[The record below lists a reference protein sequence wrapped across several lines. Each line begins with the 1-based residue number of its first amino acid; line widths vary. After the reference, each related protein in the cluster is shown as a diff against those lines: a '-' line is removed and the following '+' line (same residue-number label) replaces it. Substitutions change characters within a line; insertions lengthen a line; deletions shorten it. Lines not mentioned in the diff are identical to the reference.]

1 MKSRLILFLLLF
13 NQSEYLNAQMKDYF
27 IVDGDTTFCTNLKFR
42 SKTNNTLKRMT
53 YIDSNGVKVELRGK
67 KNIPVIETR
76 YQDEYKIESD
86 RIPQKADKPDSYYM
100 YAGRAVD
107 GKLKVY
113 LHCSTPRTTTTYT
126 NYPNSSMGYFKE
138 STTGGGCKFIIKMPD
153 GTFYNIYKKSDMDE
167 HIIPYLVECEAFKE
181 AYKGDFSKHTEP
193 FKEMIRL
200 YNSLCIE

>member
-1 MKSRLILFLLLF
+1 MKTTLTLVLFLIVQTGALK
-13 NQSEYLNAQMKDYF
+13 AQLKDYF

-42 SKTNNTLKRMT
+42 ATTSNTLKRMT
-53 YIDSNGVKVELRGK
+53 YIDSNGVKVEIRGK

-86 RIPQKADKPDSYYM
+86 RIPQKAHKPDSYYM

-113 LHCSTPRTTTTYT
+113 LYCSTPRTTSTYT
-126 NYPNSSMGYFKE
+126 NYPSSSMGYFKE
-138 STTGGGCKFIIKMPD
+138 STTGGGCKFYIKMAD
-153 GTFYNIYKKSDMDE
+153 GTFYNINKKSDMEE
-167 HIIPYLVECEAFKE
+167 HIIPYLLECESFKE

-200 YNSLCIE
+200 YNSLCDE